1 MKKISMILTLCMFLA
16 CINTNVSIA
25 SETVQTSQQVDEK
38 VYLVNEHNIK
48 QIEKELKLKLPLDF
62 TVIKEY
68 KITSQPQNENNKYTR
83 STDKW
88 SYNIVIVEPYVHDTA
103 YCKEVNLID
112 KYDTWDFINDGINI
126 GLGFTKWYIWVPVAC
141 IQSFTGHSIKDFMG
155 PSYKTSS
162 SKATLTADFT
172 FKMVYV
178 ANSEVADEKF
188 LRVIAQKAVVTGKI
202 YSTLYLKET
211 NERKVI
217 DPPHFYKTVSSQN
230 YYNEYKLKEIARKLY
245 NTSLSCIYK
254 EKVDNPKIMSVYD
267 NKILAEIRS
276 PMFQW

>member
-1 MKKISMILTLCMFLA
+1 MFLA

-103 YCKEVNLID
+103 YCKKVDLLD
-112 KYDTWDFINDGINI
+112 KYNKWDFLNDSINV
-126 GLGFTKWYIWVPVAC
+126 GLGFTKWWIWVPATYA
-141 IQSFTGHSIKDFMG
+141 QSVTGYTIKDLLG
-155 PSYKTSS
+155 PSYKSS
-162 SKATLTADFT
+162 SSTATLSADFT

-188 LRVIAQKAVVTGKI
+188 LRVIVQKAQITGKM
-202 YSTLYLKET
+202 YSTVYVKET
-211 NERKVI
+211 NERIVI
-217 DPPHFYKTVSSQN
+217 DPPHFDKVVYSDNYQN
-230 YYNEYKLKEIARKLY
+230 DYKLKEICRRLY

-254 EKVDNPKIMSVYD
+254 EKVENPKIISSMDSTTLV
-267 NKILAEIRS
+267 EIRS
-276 PMFQW
+276 PMLQW